1 MTKEQYMNQRNQL
14 MNEAKGYLDA
24 GNIEQFNATKAK
36 VETLDQ
42 QYEAAATAQA
52 NYAALQGGAVVPQ
65 SLQNL
70 GGALPGIPGGEG
82 QDNAVRDPYGT
93 AEYATAFM
101 NFACG
106 RESMPAKFRNAAAT
120 TTAANTGAAIPTTMV
135 RDIVRELKERGVIFQ
150 QLRHL
155 NIQGGVEIP
164 ISDLTPVANW
174 VGENA
179 SEDQELTAKNSVQ
192 FSYYGLEC
200 KISQTILASVVTIEE
215 FQDLFVELAVEAIM
229 AAVEKG
235 VFSGTGNGQMLGVCN
250 DPRVKNIVTMSP
262 TEVGSYKGWK
272 GKVFAKIKKRY
283 RGGKFYMA
291 QGTFET
297 HIDGMV
303 DEIGQPVGR
312 VNYGTEGEE
321 RYRFGGK
328 DVETVEDDVI
338 APYSDAAEGDVIAVF
353 MNMKHYVFN
362 SNMQLTVVHWTDHD
376 NNKKKT
382 KVMLICDGKIA
393 DPNGV
398 IVVKKGPAAEPAAAA
413 AE

>member
-1 MTKEQYMNQRNQL
+1 MTREQYKNQRSHL
-14 MNEAKGYLDA
+14 LNEAKGYLDA

-36 VETLDQ
+36 VEALDQ
-42 QYEAAATAQA
+42 KFEAEVAAQA

-70 GGALPGIPGGEG
+70 GGALPGTPGTEG
-82 QDNAVRDPYGT
+82 QGNAVRDPYGT
-93 AEYATAFM
+93 DEYATAFM

-106 RESMPAKFRNAAAT
+106 REAMPAKFLNAAAT
-120 TTAANTGAAIPTTMV
+120 TTTTNTGAVIPTTMV
-135 RDIVRELKERGVIFQ
+135 REIVRELKERGVIFQ

-164 ISDLTPVANW
+164 ISDLSPVARW

-200 KISQTILASVVTIEE
+200 KISQTILTSVVTIEE
-215 FQDLFVELAVEAIM
+215 FQELFVDLAVEAIM

-250 DPRVKNIVTMSP
+250 DPRVKNVVEMSL
-262 TEVGSYKGWK
+262 EDMNSYKGWK
-272 GKVFAKIKKRY
+272 GKVFALIKKRY
-283 RGGKFYMA
+283 RKGKFYMA

-312 VNYGTEGEE
+312 VNYGTDGEE

-338 APYSDAAEGDVIAVF
+338 APYADAAEGDVIAVF
-353 MNMKHYVFN
+353 MNMRHYVFN
-362 SNMQLTVVHWTDHD
+362 SNMQLTVVHWIDHD
-376 NNKKKT
+376 TNKKKT
-382 KVMLICDGKIA
+382 KVMLVCDGKTA

-398 IVVKKGPAAEPAAAA
+398 IVVKKGPVAAEA

>member
-1 MTKEQYMNQRNQL
+1 MTREQYLNQRNQL
-14 MNEAKGYLDA
+14 MNEAKGFLDA
-24 GNIEQFNATKAK
+24 GNIEQFDATKARI
-36 VETLDQ
+36 ENLDQ
-42 QYEAAATAQA
+42 QYEVTATAQA

-65 SLQNL
+65 ALQNL
-70 GGALPGIPGGEG
+70 GGQLPGVPAAAPQGNDAGDIY
-82 QDNAVRDPYGT
+82 AS

-106 RESMPAKFRNAAAT
+106 REPMPARFLNAAT

-135 RDIVRELKERGVIFQ
+135 REIVRELKERGVIFR

-164 ISDLTPVANW
+164 IADLTPVATW
-174 VGENA
+174 VGEGA

-215 FQDLFVELAVEAIM
+215 FQDLFVELAVDAIM

-235 VFSGTGNGQMLGVCN
+235 VFSGDGKGKMLGVCN
-250 DPRVKNIVTMSP
+250 DPRVKNIVTLSP
-262 TEVGSYKGWK
+262 AEIGTYKGWK

-312 VNYGTEGEE
+312 VNYGTDGEE

-338 APYSDAAEGDVIAVF
+338 APYADAADDDVIAVY

-362 SNMQLTVVHWTDHD
+362 SNMQLTVVHWIDHD
-376 NNKKKT
+376 TNKKKT

-398 IVVKKGPAAEPAAAA
+398 IVVKKGAAEAAA

>member
-1 MTKEQYMNQRNQL
+1 MTREQYLNQRNQL
-14 MNEAKGYLDA
+14 MTEAKAFLDA
-24 GNIEQFNATKAK
+24 GNIDQFNAVREK
-36 VETLDQ
+36 VEALDQ
-42 QYEAAATAQA
+42 QYETAATAQA
-52 NYAALQGGAVVPQ
+52 NFAALQGGAVVPM

-70 GGALPGIPGGEG
+70 GGAMPG
-82 QDNAVRDPYGT
+82 ASGT
-93 AEYATAFM
+93 PAMENGTGDIFASPEYATAFM

-106 RESMPAKFRNAAAT
+106 REAMPAKFLNAAAT
-120 TTAANTGAAIPTTMV
+120 TTAANVGAAIPTTMV
-135 RDIVRELKERGVIFQ
+135 REIVRELKERGVIFQ

-164 ISDLTPVANW
+164 ISDLTPVASW

-215 FQDLFVELAVEAIM
+215 FQALFVELAVEAVI

-235 VFSGTGNGQMLGVCN
+235 VFSGTGAGQMLGVCK
-250 DPRVKNIVTMSP
+250 DPRVKNIATMSP
-262 TEVGSYKGWK
+262 QEVASYHGWK
-272 GKVFAKIKKRY
+272 NKVFAKIKKRY

-291 QGTFET
+291 QGTFES

-303 DEIGQPVGR
+303 DEVGQPVAR
-312 VNYGTEGEE
+312 VNYGIEGEE

-338 APYSDAAEGDVIAVF
+338 VPYSEAAEGDVFAVY
-353 MNMKHYVFN
+353 MNMRNYVFN
-362 SNMQLTVVHWTDHD
+362 SNMQMTVVHWTDHD
-376 NNKKKT
+376 ANKKKT

-398 IVVKKGPAAEPAAAA
+398 VLVKKGPAA
-413 AE
+413 

>member
-1 MTKEQYMNQRNQL
+1 MTREQYLNQRNQL
-14 MNEAKGYLDA
+14 MTKAKGFLDA
-24 GNIEQFNATKAK
+24 GNLDQFNATKAEI
-36 VETLDQ
+36 ETLDQ

-52 NYAALQGGAVVPQ
+52 NFAALQGGAVVPQ

-70 GGALPGIPGGEG
+70 GGALPGIP
-82 QDNAVRDPYGT
+82 DNPVPEHAAGDLFASP
-93 AEYATAFM
+93 EYAAAFM

-106 RESMPAKFRNAAAT
+106 REAMPIRFRNAAAT
-120 TTAANTGAAIPTTMV
+120 TTAANAGAVIPTTMV
-135 RDIVRELKERGVIFQ
+135 REIVRELKERGVIFQ

-164 ISDLTPVANW
+164 IADLNPVASW

-215 FQDLFVELAVEAIM
+215 FQDLFVELAVDAIM

-235 VFSGTGNGQMLGVCN
+235 VFFGTGSGQMLGVCN
-250 DPRVKNIVTMSP
+250 DPRVTNVVELSP
-262 TEVGSYKGWK
+262 EEVATYKGWK
-272 GKVFAKIKKRY
+272 TKVFAKIKKRY
-283 RGGKFYMA
+283 RGGAFYMA
-291 QGTFET
+291 QGTFEGC
-297 HIDGMV
+297 IDGMV

-312 VNYGTEGEE
+312 VNYGIEGEE

-338 APYSDAAEGDVIAVF
+338 APYSEAAAGDVITVF
-353 MNMKHYVFN
+353 MPMRSYVFN
-362 SNMQLTVVHWTDHD
+362 SNMQMTVVHWIDHD
-376 NNKKKT
+376 TNKKKT

-398 IVVKKGPAAEPAAAA
+398 VVVKKGAAAA
-413 AE
+413 AAGE

>member
-1 MTKEQYMNQRNQL
+1 MTREQYLNQRNQL
-14 MNEAKGYLDA
+14 MNEAKNFLDA

-36 VETLDQ
+36 IEALDR
-42 QYEAAATAQA
+42 QYEDTCTAQA
-52 NYAALQGGAVVPQ
+52 NYAALQGAAAVPQ
-65 SLQNL
+65 ALQNL
-70 GGALPGIPGGEG
+70 GGELPQADGMRNGS
-82 QDNAVRDPYGT
+82 QDILVS

-101 NFACG
+101 NYAC
-106 RESMPAKFRNAAAT
+106 RHEPMPARFQNAAAV
-120 TTAANTGAAIPTTMV
+120 TTAVGAGAAIPTTMV
-135 RDIVRELKERGVIFQ
+135 KEIIRELKERGVIFQ

-164 ISDLTPVANW
+164 IADLNPVATW

-179 SEDQELTAKNSVQ
+179 SEDQALSAKNSVQ

-200 KISQTILASVVTIEE
+200 KIAQTLLASVATIEE
-215 FQDLFVELAVEAIM
+215 FQNLFVELAVEAIM

-235 VFSGTGNGQMLGVCN
+235 VFSGNGNGQMLGVCN
-250 DPRVKNIVTMSP
+250 DPRVTNVVVMSP
-262 TEVGSYKGWK
+262 AEVASYKGWK
-272 GKVFAKIKKRY
+272 SLVFSKIKKRY

-338 APYSDAAEGDVIAVF
+338 APYADAADGDVIAVF

-362 SNMQLTVVHWTDHD
+362 SNMQMIVVHWIDHD
-376 NNKKKT
+376 TNKKKT
-382 KVMLICDGKIA
+382 RVMLICDGKIT

-398 IVVKKGPAAEPAAAA
+398 IVIKKGPAEAAAA